1 MVKKFYML
9 MLSLIF
15 IFTMAASSYCSTPL
29 EAIDDFDYFQITD
42 EFLGKDFKYYTAIGD
57 SMSTG
62 YGLNT
67 DYNSSGNTKKY
78 RVNSFV
84 NLLGAKL
91 KSKDVA
97 NLSSSDT
104 DIEDLLLALRQ
115 LSQEKYID
123 QVLDEYIK
131 QAKVITITL
140 GQDLIIKPIE
150 KANKQEAL
158 DYIDEEQIDKLI
170 AEIDKSVEKFI
181 GSSDKK
187 YEDGQFMQ
195 IVELIRDMNTYGDV
209 IVQTIYNPYKD
220 TTIGNKLDKLI
231 DEINSMIK
239 QNASKET
246 YKVVDTCSLFENSQ
260 ENIFLT
266 DLPYPNE
273 LGHELIYKQHLNI
286 LNINN

>member
-1 MVKKFYML
+1 MIKKFYLIMF
-9 MLSLIF
+9 SLVF
-15 IFTMAASSYCSTPL
+15 IFTMASGSYCSTLL

-57 SMSTG
+57 SISTG
-62 YGLNT
+62 YGLSTNY
-67 DYNSSGNTKKY
+67 DSPNNTKKY

-115 LSQEKYID
+115 LSQKKYID

-150 KANKQEAL
+150 EANK

-170 AEIDKSVEKFI
+170 TEIDKNTKKFI

-187 YEDGQFMQ
+187 YKDGQFMQ
-195 IVELIRDMNTYGDV
+195 IVELIRDMNTYGDI
-209 IVQTIYNPYKD
+209 IVQTIYNPYKG

-246 YKVVDTCSLFENSQ
+246 YKLVDTYSILENSQ
-260 ENIFLT
+260 QNIFLK

-273 LGHELIYKQHLNI
+273 LGHELIYKQHLNV

>member
-1 MVKKFYML
+1 MIKKFYVL
-9 MLSLIF
+9 ILSLVF
-15 IFTMAASSYCSTPL
+15 IFTMAYSSYCSTPL

-57 SMSTG
+57 SISTG
-62 YGLNT
+62 YGLSTNY
-67 DYNSSGNTKKY
+67 DSPNNTKKY

-115 LSQEKYID
+115 LSQKKYID

-150 KANKQEAL
+150 EANK

-170 AEIDKSVEKFI
+170 TEIDKNTKKFI

-187 YEDGQFMQ
+187 YKDGQFMQ
-195 IVELIRDMNTYGDV
+195 IVELIRDMNTYGDI
-209 IVQTIYNPYKD
+209 IVQTIYNPYKG

-246 YKVVDTCSLFENSQ
+246 YKLVDTYSILENSQ
-260 ENIFLT
+260 QNIFLK

-273 LGHELIYKQHLNI
+273 LGHELIYKQHLNV